1 MLFELPMIIY
11 LVTFGTIYLAI
22 TFKIRR
28 LPGKTAKD
36 FGNELLTSI
45 MWYVGAVIYPFAYSP
60 DITTETRDYFN
71 IFTDIAMIGIF
82 LVILFIVTREKI
94 LLIKKPEIK
103 DTRDFESFAINFKS
117 EYTLK
122 RDIDR
127 KAFHLIIPAFVLF
140 MYILGTFLASWLSI
154 GFVSGHDLGIFLI
167 INCGFGGLFLFAA
180 ADMLRLSYF
189 FKDQGISVFHLLP
202 TTVLN
207 ILTKRMHAK
216 ELFTFIPTVLILLS
230 FIPFLPAPFAVFGT
244 ITLIASIS
252 DAMASIFGKAFS
264 QSFPGHGVFPSS
276 KYRYFKS
283 KTIAGYLAGFIA
295 TFLIAWVM
303 LIAFPVPELSLN
315 ALIWTPLLTA
325 TAFILVDILSLQVN
339 DNFLNPVVCGLVM
352 LACLLIP

>member
-11 LVTFGTIYLAI
+11 LITFGTIYLAI
-22 TFKIRR
+22 TFKIRK

-36 FGNELLTSI
+36 FGNELLSSI

-60 DITTETRDYFN
+60 AIPTETRDYFN
-71 IFTDIAMIGIF
+71 IFTDFAMVGIF
-82 LVILFIVTREKI
+82 LVIFVIVAREKI
-94 LLIKKPEIK
+94 LLIKKPGIK
-103 DTRDFESFAINFKS
+103 NTRDFESFAINFKS
-117 EYTLK
+117 EYTLR

-127 KAFHLIIPAFVLF
+127 KAFHVIIPAFVLF
-140 MYILGTFLASWLSI
+140 MYVLGNVLTSWLSI
-154 GFVSGHDLGIFLI
+154 GFVTGHDLGIFLI

-180 ADMLRLSYF
+180 ADIIRLSYF

-202 TTVLN
+202 ATVLN

-244 ITLIASIS
+244 VTLIASIS

-264 QSFPGHGVFPSS
+264 QAFPGRGVFPSS

-283 KTIAGYLAGFIA
+283 KTVAGYFAGFIS
-295 TFLIAWVM
+295 TFFITLVM
-303 LIAFPVPELSLN
+303 LIAFPIPALSIN
-315 ALIWTPLLTA
+315 AMILTPLLTA
-325 TAFILVDILSLQVN
+325 TTFIFIDILSLQIN